1 MKPQATFLCLCLLV
15 IPISANAVERERI
28 TMYGYFDTEV
38 EVSNTDDERNL
49 WTFDQHHLNLI
60 TIYKIDNRFRVFSEI
75 EWEHGTSY
83 TDEGRSGAVYVAK
96 SFLEYKH
103 SDALQVWI
111 GKFLS
116 PFGIYNDRYDAT
128 PTLLF
133 TILPPAVYGSY
144 SHSPLRPFA
153 KFSTGLKLLG
163 ASFIDDWEA
172 RYSLYVSNGRGPDP
186 SDRDNNANKGVG
198 GRLVIT
204 PPSGTIHAGLSYYRD
219 RNGLFRDSRQS
230 SLGFDLEVEAAN
242 LYLSSELILLSME
255 HIEEAP
261 KLPETHHSNGYY
273 FLAGYTFY
281 DRLTPWAAY
290 NRVNEDRFQDDVAH
304 ISSLGINYS
313 VTDKVYLKAEV
324 HSYRF
329 KTTPTEDYELFIASI
344 AAAF

>member
-1 MKPQATFLCLCLLV
+1 MKPQAILLCLCLLT
-15 IPISANAVERERI
+15 ISSSANAFDHERI

-60 TIYKIDNRFRVFSEI
+60 TIYKIDSRFRVFSEI
-75 EWEHGTSY
+75 EWEHGPSHLVESTSGDIY
-83 TDEGRSGAVYVAK
+83 LAK
-96 SFLEYKH
+96 SYLEYKR
-103 SDALQVWI
+103 SDALQLWV
-111 GKFLS
+111 GRFQT

-133 TILPPAVYGSY
+133 TKLPQAIYGSY
-144 SHSPLRPFA
+144 SHSSRRPFA

-163 ASFIDDWEA
+163 TSFFSGWEA
-172 RYSLYVSNGRGPDP
+172 DYSLFVSNGRGPNE
-186 SDRDNNANKGVG
+186 SEQDNNANKGIG

-204 PPSGTIHAGLSYYRD
+204 PPSGTVHAGLSYYRD
-219 RNGLFRDSRQS
+219 KNGLFHDGRQS
-230 SLGFDLEVEAAN
+230 SLGLDLEVEASD
-242 LYLSSELILLSME
+242 LYLNAEVLLLTMD
-255 HIEEAP
+255 HIEEPTESPEMHYP
-261 KLPETHHSNGYY
+261 KGYY
-273 FLAGYTFY
+273 FLAAYTFY

-290 NRVNEDRFQDDVAH
+290 NRINENRFQDDIRQ

-324 HSYRF
+324 HSNRF
-329 KTTPTEDYELFIASI
+329 KAAPAENHELFIASV